1 MNEHGK
7 GMRRRYR
14 GGREPGRDEP
24 SSGAGGVRPL
34 SNCPEGADG
43 VIVSNGD
50 LKSMEMGLFL
60 GARVEVLR
68 NHRRDSNLLVAVGP
82 ARYAVARTT
91 ARLIFIE

>member
-1 MNEHGK
+1 M
-7 GMRRRYR
+7 
-14 GGREPGRDEP
+14 
-24 SSGAGGVRPL
+24 RPL
-34 SNCPEGADG
+34 SECPEGVGG

-60 GARVEVLR
+60 GAHVEVLR

-91 ARLIFIE
+91 AGLIYIQ